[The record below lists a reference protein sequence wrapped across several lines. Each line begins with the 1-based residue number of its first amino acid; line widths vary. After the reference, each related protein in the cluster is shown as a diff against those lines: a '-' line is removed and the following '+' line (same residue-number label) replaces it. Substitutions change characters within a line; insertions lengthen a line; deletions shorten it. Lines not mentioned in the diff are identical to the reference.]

1 MQIRKKS
8 PQLYDAV
15 QNTGDLSQLITWLS
29 AQPDFEHMEVRKDLK
44 VRVFSVGGSTFT
56 LATGDYIFSNLAL
69 LDKVSVNNFNDNWEV
84 FNG

>member
-15 QNTGDLSQLITWLS
+15 QNTGDLSQLVTWLS
-29 AQPDFEHMEVRKDLK
+29 AQTDFEHMEVRKDLK
-44 VRVFSVGGSTFT
+44 VRVFSVGGSSFT
-56 LATGDYIFSNLAL
+56 LAANDYLFNNLGL
-69 LDKVSVNNFNDNWEV
+69 IDKVSALNFSDNWEV